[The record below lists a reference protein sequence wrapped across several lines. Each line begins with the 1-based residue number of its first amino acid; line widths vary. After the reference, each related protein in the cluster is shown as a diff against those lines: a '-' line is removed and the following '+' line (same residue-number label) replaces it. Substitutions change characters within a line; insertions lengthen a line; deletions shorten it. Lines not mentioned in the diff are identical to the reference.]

1 MYMHSRKCSHSSC
14 VYSDQISD
22 CFKTNTDHR
31 NLNVEQALSRWE
43 VNGAPFFCRTARAVP
58 VDRCPDKCNHGMADA
73 HRLHDTTT
81 VTYAVHKHNMSE
93 YNRKRRQLVNK
104 PSIEYVFTFVQI
116 VQLLKLPC
124 GERGGRHWMCQW
136 RLCVHEQSGLLRF
149 FTSPKFHLKEGFN
162 FFWESNT

>member
-1 MYMHSRKCSHSSC
+1 M
-14 VYSDQISD
+14 
-22 CFKTNTDHR
+22 
-31 NLNVEQALSRWE
+31 
-43 VNGAPFFCRTARAVP
+43 NGAPFFCRTARAVP

-124 GERGGRHWMCQW
+124 GERGDRHCMCQTASDGH
-136 RLCVHEQSGLLRF
+136 V
-149 FTSPKFHLKEGFN
+149 FTNSQDFSIFHLPPPTFDFLPILTCEYQNFPFYPSNVNNPAKEPLR
-162 FFWESNT
+162 STTL